1 MKTRIFLSLAISLA
15 LALTNTTTL
24 AQSQQFTKIV
34 IKVVSSTGSAV
45 EGGTVKINQ
54 KSYVREC
61 TLNKFNECEIA
72 DAPVGKTVFSVE
84 ISATKE
90 TAREVFQIEITAYRT
105 FTVTVKPK

>member
-1 MKTRIFLSLAISLA
+1 MKTLLFCSAVILA
-15 LALTNTTTL
+15 LAFANTTAL

-54 KSYVREC
+54 KGYIRTC
-61 TLNKFNECEIA
+61 TINEFNECEIP
-72 DAPVGKTVFSVE
+72 DAPEGKTVFIVE
-84 ISATKE
+84 IPATKE
-90 TAREVFQIEITAYRT
+90 AAREVFQIEITKYRT